1 MAVHRTR
8 LNAIGA
14 SLRADPR
21 GCTAGTWGA
30 RRRGR
35 GSGRGPFKRR
45 GPLPNAER
53 WLPPGRHRAALPT
66 GPTFISGV
74 CWEQPAAPHARS
86 PPPPGHDP
94 LSPLR
99 PSGVAGRSHPR
110 APRLSAV
117 PSDGEDPTAA
127 PLLSQPLPK
136 TAGGV
141 GWEHLRGRGPGGRG
155 ARRSPFI
162 QSTTWLGDHLL
173 TGSIM
178 RAMGA
183 RRRGARAA
191 AALRVR
197 GEAVRSVG
205 SVLPS
210 AGAAPLPEGSKIPA
224 KAPLPSAPLRS
235 LAASVP
241 L

>member
-1 MAVHRTR
+1 M
-8 LNAIGA
+8 
-14 SLRADPR
+14 
-21 GCTAGTWGA
+21 GCSQAGA
-30 RRRGR
+30 RL
-35 GSGRGPFKRR
+35 GP
-45 GPLPNAER
+45 G
-53 WLPPGRHRAALPT
+53 
-66 GPTFISGV
+66 
-74 CWEQPAAPHARS
+74 AAPQCRPLAAARQTPGCPPHGS
-86 PPPPGHDP
+86 NFYFGSLLRTACRAPCPKPPPPGHDP

-141 GWEHLRGRGPGGRG
+141 GWEHLRGRGRGPGGRG

>member
-1 MAVHRTR
+1 MLAGGGE
-8 LNAIGA
+8 A
-14 SLRADPR
+14 RA
-21 GCTAGTWGA
+21 GG
-30 RRRGR
+30 
-35 GSGRGPFKRR
+35 
-45 GPLPNAER
+45 
-53 WLPPGRHRAALPT
+53 
-66 GPTFISGV
+66 
-74 CWEQPAAPHARS
+74 RS
-86 PPPPGHDP
+86 PMQTVGCRQADTGLPSPRVQLLFRESAENSLPRPMPEAPPPGHDP

-141 GWEHLRGRGPGGRG
+141 GWEHLRGRGRGPGGRG
-155 ARRSPFI
+155 ARRLPFI